1 MMIMAIKWKRK
12 QKIIPNEK
20 RDTYSFCCL
29 KEREREHG
37 LEREKR
43 RTDTSFR
50 WVNNER
56 LRLPRHTYGTTSN
69 KQTKEKE
76 LFMIMVH
83 VSFVDDLYDSS
94 IFDEFLEYVDLI
106 NVSLE
111 INLDFLIE
119 MMRLM
124 NLEEK

>member
-1 MMIMAIKWKRK
+1 MKKTK
-12 QKIIPNEK
+12 QEIIPNEK
-20 RDTYSFCCL
+20 RDTHSFCCL
-29 KEREREHG
+29 KKREREREHG

-69 KQTKEKE
+69 KQTKDKE
-76 LFMIMVH
+76 REILFMIMVH
-83 VSFVDDLYDSS
+83 VSFVGDLYDSS

-119 MMRLM
+119 MMILM
-124 NLEEK
+124 NLEET